1 MSSLERLKRV
11 KAPSALLI
19 VPAAL
24 LSATLAV
31 AVPSWDIEL
40 TDREEPTHTQSL
52 APVEKQPS
60 SIVSPP

>member
-1 MSSLERLKRV
+1 M

-19 VPAAL
+19 VTASL

-40 TDREEPTHTQSL
+40 TDLEELTHTQPL
-52 APVEKQPS
+52 TPAQKQPS
-60 SIVSPP
+60 SIVSPR